1 MTFLSQLKHFLGVG
15 RASKTKLFLTVI
27 MAIPVGYSVLQVASC
42 YLFGLGF
49 LWPFLLALDPL
60 NMGPFYALLFTIG
73 VNAVALILLFVWVK
87 WGLAEVAFTLA
98 VIEMAVFFIVL
109 SFIYQFFY

>member
-1 MTFLSQLKHFLGVG
+1 MDLSQLKHFLGVG
-15 RASKTKLFLTVI
+15 KASKTKLFLTVI
-27 MAIPVGYSVLQVASC
+27 LAIPVGYSVLQVASC

-60 NMGPFYALLFTIG
+60 NMGPFYALLFTVG
-73 VNAVALILLFVWVK
+73 VNAVAFILFCIWVK
-87 WGLAEVAFTLA
+87 WDLAEVAFNLA
-98 VIEMAVFFIVL
+98 VIEVAIFFIVL